1 MSDFSISIFSIAIVI
16 IAGIVAG
23 RIADDLSFPKTIP
36 LILTGILI
44 ALLNN
49 FGIFSFVIDLA
60 AIQEMAIATAE
71 IALVTVLFKEGMH
84 LNLKNFQK
92 HILTILLIAIFGT
105 ILTTVIVGF
114 TVNLSLKLSLV
125 TALLVGAIFTPTD
138 PAATFAALR
147 GGGSTRIE
155 EKYESILGG
164 ESALNDVIAIIIVVV
179 ILIPSATHNTEIALN
194 IGVISL
200 ALYEFF
206 GGIIVGFLVGYFTLM
221 LINYL
226 PNKTEESMVSL
237 AGAALIFGLGYLT
250 NTSPAIGAL
259 VAGIVLANPKIFGRE
274 DYIKTEMNTFWEN
287 LAFLFEIL
295 AFIFIGAIFSL
306 QRLDQELI
314 VFAVILSVIVILG
327 RFAGVYII
335 TWILEL
341 FEKTKEDL
349 SNRERFFIGFAG
361 MRGLT
366 TAILATL
373 VYIAFNE
380 ASTKLAQVGQLILY
394 SSILVLI
401 FTGLFQGLFLKRVA
415 KISNVVEEVDE
426 VAELLARKIVIR
438 TSLDYLMDNLQQKQI
453 SFDDFSRLS
462 LHLKEELYVLEDNLF
477 RIQAERKKNLT
488 FISTALNT
496 NEKAREALQL
506 AYDVKEITND
516 LAYEKALTQ
525 LNDERK
531 QLILLQDKM
540 KVKEPIIKAK
550 PHALKQ
556 IDDEIDRNLAEAA
569 VDILKDPKI
578 TRILGIDI
586 KSVQEKMK
594 KSFRLPN
601 GINNKKK
608 SLANP
613 QNAQKDIKNDAG

>member
-1 MSDFSISIFSIAIVI
+1 MSEFSLSIFTIAIV
-16 IAGIVAG
+16 
-23 RIADDLSFPKTIP
+23 IP
-36 LILTGILI
+36 LILTGILL
-44 ALLNN
+44 AVFSNL
-49 FGIFSFVIDLA
+49 GILSLAIDLH
-60 AIQEMAIATAE
+60 AIQDMAVITAE
-71 IALVTVLFKEGMH
+71 LALITVLFKEGMH

-92 HILTILLIAIFGT
+92 HILTIILIAIFGT
-105 ILTTVIVGF
+105 ILTTVIVGI

-179 ILIPSATHNTEIALN
+179 ILIPSATSNTEIALN
-194 IGVISL
+194 FGVLSL

-206 GGIIVGFLVGYFTLM
+206 GGVILGFIVGYFTLI
-221 LINYL
+221 LIENL

-237 AGAALIFGLGYLT
+237 AAAALIFGLAYLT

-274 DYIKTEMNTFWEN
+274 DYIKNEMNVFWEN

-295 AFIFIGAIFSL
+295 AFIFIGAIFSF
-306 QRLDQELI
+306 QSLDQELI
-314 VFAVILSVIVILG
+314 IFAIMLSVIVILG

-341 FEKTKEDL
+341 FERTKEDL

-373 VYIAFNE
+373 VYIAFGE
-380 ASTKLAQVGQLILY
+380 ESQLGQLILY

-401 FTGLFQGLFLKRVA
+401 FTGLFQGLFLKKVA

-438 TSLDYLMDNLQQKQI
+438 TSLDFLMDNLQQKNI

-462 LHLKEELYVLEDNLF
+462 LHLKEELYVLEDHLF

-496 NEKAREALQL
+496 NEKAREALQF
-506 AYDVKEITND
+506 AYDIGEISNE
-516 LAYEKALTQ
+516 LAFEKALAQ

-531 QLILLQDKM
+531 ELFLLQDKM

-550 PHALKQ
+550 PHTLKQ
-556 IDDEIDRNLAEAA
+556 IDEEIDRNLAEAA

-586 KSVQEKMK
+586 KSVVNSVQ
-594 KSFRLPN
+594 KSFRHSN
-601 GINNKKK
+601 NNNKKK
-608 SLANP
+608 GVANP
-613 QNAQKDIKNDAG
+613 QDPPNDIKNDAG